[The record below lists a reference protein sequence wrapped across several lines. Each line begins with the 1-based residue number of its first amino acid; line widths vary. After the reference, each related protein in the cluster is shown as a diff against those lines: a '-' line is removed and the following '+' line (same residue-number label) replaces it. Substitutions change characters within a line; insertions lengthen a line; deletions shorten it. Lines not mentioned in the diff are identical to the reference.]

1 VGGGLRWI
9 GIWWL
14 WSPPMRSCDVC
25 EKQKS
30 SGQLSVWCFIVGVK
44 SKEKAWSTK
53 DGKKF
58 FSF

>member
-53 DGKKF
+53 DGKK
-58 FSF
+58 